1 MSRDGIGPIAGRDP
15 LSSHRDRAS
24 VRLISALLS
33 VVTFRARI
41 SFLAASTNQKGF
53 WIDYYSN
60 DEVYIGCGPG
70 IIAIEGHN
78 PK

>member
-1 MSRDGIGPIAGRDP
+1 M
-15 LSSHRDRAS
+15 
-24 VRLISALLS
+24 RLISALLS